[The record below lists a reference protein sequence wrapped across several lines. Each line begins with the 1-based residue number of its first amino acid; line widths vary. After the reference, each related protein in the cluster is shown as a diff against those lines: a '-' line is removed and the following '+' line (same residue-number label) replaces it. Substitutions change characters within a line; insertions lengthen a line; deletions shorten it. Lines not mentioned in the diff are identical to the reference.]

1 MIGINQELSHVLYLK
16 ILDNL
21 MTYGI
26 MAVSAVGY
34 IIAKRGG
41 YSTLSLGAAFFAS
54 PVFALYHKR

>member
-1 MIGINQELSHVLYLK
+1 MHVLYK
-16 ILDNL
+16 QYLDNL

-26 MAVSAVGY
+26 MAASAIGY

-54 PVFALYHKR
+54 PAFALYQKR